1 LEQVYIASDNII
13 SSLGFTTRE
22 NAVKLKA
29 NETGIAFHRDDAI
42 SPAPFWASMAD
53 RQRLNNEFS
62 AFGKPSDYTLFERFV
77 IRSVKEALTANKI
90 DPSDERVMCI
100 LSTTKGNVELL
111 KNNPFEE
118 SRVYLWNTA
127 LLLQK
132 IFNLKHTPVIVSNAC
147 ISGVLAISAGVRMIR
162 SGRFDHVI
170 VTGADV
176 VTEFVLSGF
185 NSFLSLC
192 QGPCKPFDAER
203 QGLSLGEAAGTLILT
218 SDKNLSDDGLIV
230 EPGFTANDANHISG
244 PSRTG
249 EGLFIAIDRML
260 KKTAKRPGYISAHGT
275 ATPYNDEMESIAL
288 TRAGIA
294 DIPVNSLKGYWGHT
308 LGAAGL
314 IETIAGLNSMRE
326 GILYKTYGFSTPGVT
341 NPINLIAENIHKP
354 VDVMLKIASGFG
366 GSNASLLI
374 SKS

>member
-1 LEQVYIASDNII
+1 MEQVYIASDNII
-13 SSLGFTTRE
+13 SSLGFTTSE

-29 NETGIAFHRDDAI
+29 NETGIALHTNDTI
-42 SPAPFWASMAD
+42 SPAPFWASMVD
-53 RQRLNNEFS
+53 RQRLDDEFS
-62 AFGKPSDYTLFERFV
+62 ILGKSSDFTLFEKFV
-77 IRSVKEALTANKI
+77 IWSVKDALTSHKI
-90 DPSDERVMCI
+90 DPAGERVMCI
-100 LSTTKGNVELL
+100 LSTTKGNVGLL
-111 KNNPFEE
+111 KSNPFEE

-127 LLLQK
+127 LILQK
-132 IFNLKHTPVIVSNAC
+132 FFNLKHKPVIVSNAC
-147 ISGVLAISAGVRMIR
+147 ISGVLAISAGARMIR

-170 VTGADV
+170 ITGADI

-203 QGLSLGEAAGTLILT
+203 NGLSLGEAAGTLVIT
-218 SDKNLSDDGLIV
+218 RDKNLSDDGLIID
-230 EPGFTANDANHISG
+230 PGFTANDANHISG

-249 EGLFIAIDRML
+249 EGLYIAIDRML
-260 KKTAKRPGYISAHGT
+260 KKSGKRPGYVSAHGT

-288 TRAGIA
+288 TRAGMA

-314 IETIAGLNSMRE
+314 IETIAGINSMRE

-341 NPINLIAENIHKP
+341 NPINVIVENIHKP
-354 VDVMLKIASGFG
+354 VGVMLKIASGFG

-374 SKS
+374 SRS